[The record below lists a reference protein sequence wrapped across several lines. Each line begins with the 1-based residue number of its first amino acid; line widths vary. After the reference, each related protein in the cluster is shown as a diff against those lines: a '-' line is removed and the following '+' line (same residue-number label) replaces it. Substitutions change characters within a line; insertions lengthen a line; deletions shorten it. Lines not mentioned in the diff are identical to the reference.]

1 MKQLLSFRL
10 QFFSGSDFKIQRIW
24 LHNFWLC
31 LKKTGWHDIIQI
43 ILSQCMIQQVW
54 KYLPEVRNP
63 ILVRNFKRPRNSKTR
78 KLIGC
83 MWKILF
89 VRRKS
94 AIGRVKENLKKGTTV
109 NLSILWCC
117 ISYLFAN
124 ICILIRTIP
133 VCPHHSK
140 GLGVDSNTM
149 VNISSVTYGISSPN
163 CHIHCR
169 FIG

>member
-1 MKQLLSFRL
+1 MVRLQNCFVSDFSSFRIGSIGSIISMHDTTAMEVS
-10 QFFSGSDFKIQRIW
+10 SGILFLSAILKGRDIVNHKIW
-24 LHNFWLC
+24 FGAC
-31 LKKTGWHDIIQI
+31 EK
-43 ILSQCMIQQVW
+43 
-54 KYLPEVRNP
+54 
-63 ILVRNFKRPRNSKTR
+63 F
-78 KLIGC
+78 
-83 MWKILF
+83 LF

-94 AIGRVKENLKKGTTV
+94 ANGFIVGRVKENWKKGTTV
-109 NLSILWCC
+109 NLWCC
-117 ISYLFAN
+117 ISCFFAN

-149 VNISSVTYGISSPN
+149 VNISSVAYGISSPN